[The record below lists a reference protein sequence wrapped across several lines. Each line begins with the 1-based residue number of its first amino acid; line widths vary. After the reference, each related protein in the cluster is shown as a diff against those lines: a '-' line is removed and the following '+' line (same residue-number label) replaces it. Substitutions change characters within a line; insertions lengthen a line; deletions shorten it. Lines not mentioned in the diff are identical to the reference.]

1 MTNVN
6 INQMKTIKVS
16 HLDTENR
23 KTVNYISH
31 EQFKNS
37 FVDECWKGEKRSHMK
52 YTIFGYYH
60 TKTVVTSPYGSQS
73 VRVFEFPDTH
83 AEAEANHRKCTND
96 NEARYRIE
104 HNNSDVKI
112 LWALAK
118 NGYMS
123 YKTVHNIFKN
133 ESDNF
138 IIFNSKQT
146 YNKFMELR
154 YNRNAIK

>member
-1 MTNVN
+1 MN
-6 INQMKTIKVS
+6 INQMKAIKVL

-23 KTVNYISH
+23 MTTSYISH
-31 EQFKNS
+31 DQFKTS
-37 FVDECWKGEKRSHMK
+37 FVDERWEGERRTNNK

-60 TKTVVTSPYGSQS
+60 TKMTVKSPSGAKS

-83 AEAEANHRKCTND
+83 EEAELNHRKYTND
-96 NEARYRIE
+96 NKARYRIE
-104 HNNSDVKI
+104 HSNSDVKT

-123 YKTVHNIFKN
+123 YQTVRNIFKN
-133 ESDNF
+133 ESDRF

-154 YNRNAIK
+154 YNRSAIQ

>member
-6 INQMKTIKVS
+6 INQMKAIKLS

-23 KTVNYISH
+23 MTTSYISH

-37 FVDECWKGEKRSHMK
+37 FVDERWKGEKRTNNK

-83 AEAEANHRKCTND
+83 EEAEENHRKYTND
-96 NEARYRIE
+96 NEARYMVE
-104 HNNSDVKI
+104 KNNSDVKI

>member
-1 MTNVN
+1 MTNLN
-6 INQMKTIKVS
+6 NLKAIKVS

-23 KTVNYISH
+23 RTDSYISH
-31 EQFKNS
+31 EQFKTS
-37 FVDECWKGEKRSHMK
+37 FVDERWKGERRSNMK

-83 AEAEANHRKCTND
+83 EQAELNHRKYTND
-96 NEARYRIE
+96 NKARYRIE
-104 HNNSDVKI
+104 HTNSDVKT

-123 YKTVHNIFKN
+123 YQTVHNIFKN
-133 ESDNF
+133 VSDNF
-138 IIFNSKQT
+138 IIFNSKRT

-154 YNRNAIK
+154 YNRNAIQ

>member
-1 MTNVN
+1 MN
-6 INQMKTIKVS
+6 INQMKAIKVL

-23 KTVNYISH
+23 MTTSYISH
-31 EQFKNS
+31 DQFKTS
-37 FVDECWKGEKRSHMK
+37 FVDERWEGERRTNNK

-60 TKTVVTSPYGSQS
+60 TKMTVKSPSGAKS

-83 AEAEANHRKCTND
+83 EEAELNHRKYTND
-96 NEARYRIE
+96 NKARYRIE
-104 HNNSDVKI
+104 HSNSDVKT
-112 LWALAK
+112 LWSLAK

-123 YKTVHNIFKN
+123 YQTVRNIFKN
-133 ESDNF
+133 ESDRF

-154 YNRNAIK
+154 YNRSAIQ

>member
-1 MTNVN
+1 MN
-6 INQMKTIKVS
+6 INQMKAIKVL

-23 KTVNYISH
+23 MTTSYISH
-31 EQFKNS
+31 EQFKTS
-37 FVDECWKGEKRSHMK
+37 FIDERWKGERRTNNK

-60 TKTVVTSPYGSQS
+60 TKMTVKSPSGAKS

-83 AEAEANHRKCTND
+83 EEAELNHRKYTND
-96 NEARYRIE
+96 NKARYRIE
-104 HNNSDVKI
+104 HSNSDVKT

-123 YKTVHNIFKN
+123 YQTVRNIFKN
-133 ESDNF
+133 ESDRF

-154 YNRNAIK
+154 YNRSAIQ